1 MLISLGMPGHVILPV
16 WLTYFLRAPQ
26 ATKTQFIVVTPEG
39 AVQAVVA
46 IVPGEGRINVQPSAK
61 AHGAITLVDTAD
73 NAFQVCFLVPT
84 Q

>member
-1 MLISLGMPGHVILPV
+1 MLIGLGMLGYVFKTV
-16 WLTYFLRAPQ
+16 WLTCSLQALQ

-46 IVPGEGRINVQPSAK
+46 IVSGEGRINVQPSAM
-61 AHGAITLVDTAD
+61 AHGAITLVDTAG